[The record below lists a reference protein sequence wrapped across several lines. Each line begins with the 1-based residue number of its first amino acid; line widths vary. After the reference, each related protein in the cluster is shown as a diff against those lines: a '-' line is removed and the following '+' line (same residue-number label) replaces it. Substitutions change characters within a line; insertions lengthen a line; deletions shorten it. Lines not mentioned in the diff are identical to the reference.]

1 MNQVVSR
8 EKWIDARKQLL
19 GKEKEL
25 TKMVDELNARRREL
39 HWVKV
44 EKEYVFDT
52 PQGKRTLAELFEG
65 RSQLVVYHF
74 MLGPGR
80 KVGCVGCSFF
90 ADHVDGPNTHIAHHD
105 VTFVAISR
113 APLPEIQAYKQ
124 RMGWRFNWVS
134 SFGNDFNYDYHVSF
148 TDEEIAQG
156 EVFYNFERRALPFP
170 TKELSGVSVFYR
182 NASGDIF
189 HTYSC
194 YARGDEGGL
203 TTYFYLDLTPK
214 GRNETGPGHNLG
226 DWVRHHDRYDAG
238 GFVDAGG
245 RYHAKEDK
253 GECCHAKEAKA

>member
-19 GKEKEL
+19 SKEKEL
-25 TKMVDELNARRREL
+25 TKMLDELNARRREL
-39 HWVKV
+39 PWVKV

-52 PQGKRTLAELFEG
+52 PRGKQTLADLFEG

-90 ADHVDGPNTHIAHHD
+90 ADHVDGPNLHLAHHD

-134 SFGNDFNYDYHVSF
+134 SFGSDFNYDYHVSIRSEQLAPGE
-148 TDEEIAQG
+148 TDYNYAPSKIKMGEEQPGI
-156 EVFYNFERRALPFP
+156 
-170 TKELSGVSVFYR
+170 SVFYKDDDG
-182 NASGDIF
+182 AIF

-194 YARGDEGGL
+194 YSRGLDMMNGA
-203 TTYFYLDLTPK
+203 YHWLDLTPK
-214 GRNETGPGHNLG
+214 GRDETGPHKMA
-226 DWVRHHDRYDAG
+226 WVRLHDEYEG
-238 GFVDAGG
+238 
-245 RYHAKEDK
+245 
-253 GECCHAKEAKA
+253 

>member
-39 HWVKV
+39 PWVKI

-52 PQGKRTLAELFEG
+52 PQGKRTLAELFED

-90 ADHVDGPNTHIAHHD
+90 ADHVDGPNIHIAHHD

-124 RMGWRFNWVS
+124 RMGWRFNWAS

-148 TDEEIAQG
+148 SKEDLTKG
-156 EVFYNFERRALPFP
+156 KVYYNFEMIEYTMEDLHG
-170 TKELSGVSVFYR
+170 TSVFFKDSDGAVY
-182 NASGDIF
+182 
-189 HTYSC
+189 HTYSS
-194 YARGDEGGL
+194 YGRGDERGL
-203 TTYFYLDLTPK
+203 GAYMILDVTPK
-214 GRNETGPGHNLG
+214 GRNETGPNFNLT
-226 DWVRHHDRYDAG
+226 DWVRRHDEYD
-238 GFVDAGG
+238 
-245 RYHAKEDK
+245 ESP
-253 GECCHAKEAKA
+253 AKA